1 MNGSAPN
8 LSLLGSH
15 RVPVTNPQASCRKIG
30 HACLVVK
37 YAISARIASTDSPA
51 PSAAPRNVRSTKTSL
66 DRRRAEPSSSRAP
79 VVAIVLKVR
88 LRGNLQLAQLGLR
101 LRDHRRG
108 QRGVP
113 RV

>member
-1 MNGSAPN
+1 MKGRAPKRLLVGSQ
-8 LSLLGSH
+8 
-15 RVPVTNPQASCRKIG
+15 RVPVTKPHASCLKIG

-37 YAISARIASTDSPA
+37 YAIRARIANTDSPA

-108 QRGVP
+108 
-113 RV
+113 